1 MNNQN
6 YQILLGIILI
16 TVYFT
21 YFRGSEGM
29 RRRPTQTRSSFAR
42 QQAQAR
48 KAQRKEA
55 RQARR
60 SLARQARKARAKPG
74 YRKRKNPRSVSKARE
89 ELRRCRESL
98 RQVTKKKAYNDR
110 RPAQQAQ
117 SGGGDAW

>member
-60 SLARQARKARAKPG
+60 SLARQARARNRARRQG
-74 YRKRKNPRSVSKARE
+74 GRKNPRSVSKTMQK
-89 ELRRCRESL
+89 LRRCRKSL
-98 RQVTKKKAYNDR
+98 RAAKM
-110 RPAQQAQ
+110 QAQ
-117 SGGGDAW
+117 YGGGDAW

>member
-16 TVYFT
+16 AVYFI

-29 RRRPTQTRSSFAR
+29 RRRPTRARSSFAR

-74 YRKRKNPRSVSKARE
+74 YRKRKNPRSASKAMQK
-89 ELRRCRESL
+89 LRRCRESL
-98 RQVTKKKAYNDR
+98 RA
-110 RPAQQAQ
+110 AQQAQ